1 MHLEVCIVNFTD
13 QKARTASY
21 SPSYSIKIVYST
33 ELPPFFKG
41 ELQHVQMEEGG
52 VAHLCCELSKP
63 GILVQWKKNE
73 LPLRS
78 GRKYEMKQDGCLLQL
93 QIKELKAEDSGSY
106 SCHAGDVETTANVL
120 VKGVYV

>member
-1 MHLEVCIVNFTD
+1 M
-13 QKARTASY
+13 
-21 SPSYSIKIVYST
+21 
-33 ELPPFFKG
+33 
-41 ELQHVQMEEGG
+41 QMEEGG

-63 GILVQWKKNE
+63 GILAQWKKNE
-73 LPLRS
+73 LSLRS

-93 QIKELKAEDSGSY
+93 QIKELKPEDSGSY